1 MGKRGRPAGEVL
13 ERHHESWTGGK
24 NHRALDQVLEF
35 ANVSGP
41 PVAAHHVEGLGRN
54 LLDLPLHSRGE
65 ASDEMADQWLDVPR
79 ALAQRRDAD
88 REDIQAIV
96 EIITEAVRFD
106 HLGEVS
112 VRRCH
117 QTNVDPDGPSSADT
131 HELLI
136 LENAEELRL

>member
-1 MGKRGRPAGEVL
+1 
-13 ERHHESWTGGK
+13 
-24 NHRALDQVLEF
+24 ALDQVFEF
-35 ANVSGP
+35 ADVSGP
-41 PVAAHHVEGLGRN
+41 GVTAHHCEGLGRN

-65 ASDEMADQWLDVPR
+65 ALDEMADQRLDIPR

-88 REDIQAIV
+88 REDVQAIV
-96 EIITEAVRFD
+96 EILTEAVRFG

-117 QTNVDPDGPSSADT
+117 QTNVDLDRPSSADA